1 MGLIGMSLPTYQQS
15 LIYVLEREM
24 NVEKGQIYRDFRH
37 KENKSFRQLDLSTID
52 LYNGSRIYS
61 LQQIRIVKVA
71 VALSLVE

>member
-15 LIYVLEREM
+15 LIYVLEREV
-24 NVEKGQIYRDFRH
+24 NEEGQIYRDCRH
-37 KENKSFRQLDLSTID
+37 MENRSFHQLNLSTID
-52 LYNGSRIYS
+52 LYNGSMIYS